1 MQFNLQMIY
10 DQSLCYLCVGAG
22 NLCLHIIFFKSYG
35 NQIFA
40 RQIVNN
46 HTFVFYLVLFT
57 QCITSFFLS
66 ETFLY
71 IISDHAI
78 IIQSNFFFK

>member
-1 MQFNLQMIY
+1 MTNHFVIFVLELGIY
-10 DQSLCYLCVGAG
+10 IYIEFV
-22 NLCLHIIFFKSYG
+22 FKSYG
-35 NQIFA
+35 NQIFV

-57 QCITSFFLS
+57 QCIIRSFFLS

-71 IISDHAI
+71 IFSDHEI
-78 IIQSNFFFK
+78 IIESNFFFK